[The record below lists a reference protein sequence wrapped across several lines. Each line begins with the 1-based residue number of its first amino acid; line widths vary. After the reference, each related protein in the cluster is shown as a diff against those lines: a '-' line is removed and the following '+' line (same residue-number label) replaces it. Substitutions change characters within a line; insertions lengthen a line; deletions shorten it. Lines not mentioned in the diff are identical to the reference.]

1 MSPKRLLLCFLG
13 NLFSCKSKFSLVYL
27 RWNYISFLS
36 VDFAA
41 ADPFPFFFIHLLP
54 VVILSILKL
63 HGAFGHCT
71 LDTNNELAKLKK
83 LNAFMSNRS
92 LVHLNI
98 YCHFLLHF
106 SKKKSSLTLVQRF
119 CFICIFSVSQ

>member
-1 MSPKRLLLCFLG
+1 M
-13 NLFSCKSKFSLVYL
+13 
-27 RWNYISFLS
+27 
-36 VDFAA
+36 DFAA
-41 ADPFPFFFIHLLP
+41 FDPFSFFLIHLLP

-63 HGAFGHCT
+63 HGAFGHGT

-83 LNAFMSNRS
+83 LYAFMSNRS

-106 SKKKSSLTLVQRF
+106 SKKNLH
-119 CFICIFSVSQ
+119 

>member
-1 MSPKRLLLCFLG
+1 MRTWFTFPSEEVTLSLKRLLLCFLG
-13 NLFSCKSKFSLVYL
+13 NVFSCKSKFSLVYL

-41 ADPFPFFFIHLLP
+41 FDPFSFFLIHLLP
-54 VVILSILKL
+54 VVILSILK
-63 HGAFGHCT
+63 FGHCT

-83 LNAFMSNRS
+83 LYAFMSNRS

-106 SKKKSSLTLVQRF
+106 SKKNLH
-119 CFICIFSVSQ
+119 